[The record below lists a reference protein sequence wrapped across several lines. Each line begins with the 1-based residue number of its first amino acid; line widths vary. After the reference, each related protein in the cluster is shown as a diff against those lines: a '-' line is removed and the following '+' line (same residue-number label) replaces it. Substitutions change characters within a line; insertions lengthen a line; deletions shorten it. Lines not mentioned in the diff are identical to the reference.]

1 MASRRPLFPPPAAI
15 AHPAV
20 AKAVKSSRSSI
31 KLKRVVITG
40 LGCITPIGAN
50 VPEFE
55 ASLFAGR
62 TGIAE
67 FGLLPEAVE
76 GQNGIR
82 FNRMASIHGFDPDQH
97 LTTGVVTAT
106 NRTAQ
111 FAVVAARQAVA
122 QSDLMKH
129 YAPEDIAVILGCS
142 CGGRSS
148 EEIETAKLYYRNAR
162 VHPLTV
168 TRTMASAGGSHISI
182 DLGITGP
189 VLNLST
195 ACASSTHALGT
206 AFHMVRSGMSEAAI
220 AGGHDAPL
228 TFGFLRAWDSMRVVS
243 PTFCRPFSADRDG
256 MTLGEGAAMLV
267 LESLDAAL
275 ARNAPIFAEIVGFGM
290 SADAHHIT
298 QPQSDGAALAMR
310 KALKDAGAHPD
321 HVGYINAHGTGTQA
335 NDVVEAAAIHK
346 VFGDRAASIPVSS
359 TKGLH
364 GHSMGATGAM
374 EALATVLALHIGQLP
389 FNVGVTTVDPA
400 LNLDIILN
408 EPRSADP
415 DRDLALSNSLAFG
428 GLNAVVALKRYRS
441 P

>member
-1 MASRRPLFPPPAAI
+1 M
-15 AHPAV
+15 
-20 AKAVKSSRSSI
+20 
-31 KLKRVVITG
+31 KRVVITG
-40 LGCITPIGAN
+40 LGCITPIGAT
-50 VPEFE
+50 VSEFQ

-82 FNRMASIHGFDPDQH
+82 FNRMASVEGFDPDQH
-97 LTTGVVTAT
+97 LSTGVVTAT
-106 NRTAQ
+106 NRTTQ
-111 FAVVAARQAVA
+111 FAIVAARQAAV
-122 QSDLMKH
+122 QSDLMNH
-129 YAPEDIAVILGCS
+129 YAADDIAVILGCS

-148 EEIETAKLYYRNAR
+148 EEVETAKLYYRNAR

-195 ACASSTHALGT
+195 ACASATHALGT
-206 AFHMVRSGMSEAAI
+206 AFHMVRSGSSEAAI
-220 AGGHDAPL
+220 AGGHEAPL

-243 PTFCRPFSADRDG
+243 PTACRPFSADRDG

-310 KALKDAGAHPD
+310 KALKDAGATPD
-321 HVGYINAHGTGTQA
+321 EVGYINAHGTGTQA
-335 NDVVEAAAIHK
+335 NDAVEAAAIHK
-346 VFGDRAASIPVSS
+346 VFGDRASKVPISS
-359 TKGLH
+359 TKSLH
-364 GHSMGATGAM
+364 GHSIGATGAL
-374 EALATVLALHIGQLP
+374 EAIASVLALHTGQWP
-389 FNVGVTTVDPA
+389 FNAGVTTIDPA
-400 LNLDIILN
+400 IDLDIILN
-408 EPRSADP
+408 QPRAAFESLSDKT
-415 DRDLALSNSLAFG
+415 RDIVLSNSLAFG
-428 GLNAVVALKRYRS
+428 GLNAVIALRRYK
-441 P
+441 PA